1 MSTHALLRFCT
12 HRWALLVACASACVG
27 TPTPEPPDYLPT
39 PNGGLIFGIP
49 TVTTL
54 AEPHPDVRTAE
65 VPLTGNA
72 GAVEPNSDL
81 WIVNLDDQSAPPLVV
96 RVRGNGSFSTKV
108 DANMGDRLRLVSRSA
123 RQHSLPLDAL
133 YADAVD
139 STTVTPM
146 VSLIPLPPQGLDC
159 LQVAPVA
166 EITRVVA
173 SGKSL
178 EDSFVL
184 TNRCSAA
191 LEITNATLRFGDQGF
206 SLATPPA
213 SVPVNGTAKLTVRFA
228 GHDDPSER
236 ADILLL
242 DVQQEGRGGAVGRY
256 ALGVWSLSSSGSGND

>member
-12 HRWALLVACASACVG
+12 RRWALLVACVSACVG

-49 TVTTL
+49 TVTPLST
-54 AEPHPDVRTAE
+54 EVDPSVRTVE

-72 GAVEPNSDL
+72 GAVAPNSEL
-81 WIVNLDDQSAPPLVV
+81 WIVNLDDPSATPLTV
-96 RVRGNGSFSTKV
+96 RARGNGSFSTKV

-139 STTVTPM
+139 SSTVKPM

-159 LQVAPVA
+159 LQIAPVA
-166 EITRVVA
+166 EITRIVE
-173 SGKSL
+173 SGKSHD
-178 EDSFVL
+178 DSFVL

-206 SLATPPA
+206 ALATPPE
-213 SVPVNGTAKLTVRFA
+213 SVPVNGSAKLTVKFA
-228 GHDDPSER
+228 GHDDPSEH

-242 DVQQEGRGGAVGRY
+242 DVRQADGAVGRY